1 MVQVLLKVGADV
13 EAKEMAGKTPLDLA
27 RNDEVK
33 TALREHGAKH
43 SLVYAA
49 EEGMVELV
57 ADLINEGAEVNEKA
71 QNGETSLHVASMS
84 GHAAVVQHHLSLPE
98 PPRLGLDRG
107 FQSRRAPIW
116 E

>member
-57 ADLINEGAEVNEKA
+57 ADLINEGAEVNEKDHTC
-71 QNGETSLHVASMS
+71 QNPSTVPRTTRSRQRCAST
-84 GHAAVVQHHLSLPE
+84 E
-98 PPRLGLDRG
+98 PSIRSFMRLG
-107 FQSRRAPIW
+107 RAW
-116 E
+116 STWWRT